1 MWGVRLKAHG
11 NTENQGR
18 QPHVNSNAFC
28 HLPLILLH
36 FHLFSCEPNP
46 TTVGMIQLPVV
57 PAIVKPHGEI
67 TGASHKLHRNP
78 GCSVNRAAGAQESLG
93 GPPSRVY
100 KRPVGMMAL
109 MGTYNLHWP
118 AGRNISDW
126 KANLLI
132 YMHKLGSSHL
142 L

>member
-11 NTENQGR
+11 NTENWGR

-28 HLPLILLH
+28 HLSLILPH

-46 TTVGMIQLPVV
+46 KIVGMIQLPVF
-57 PAIVKPHGEI
+57 PAIVKPNKET
-67 TGASHKLHRNP
+67 TGASHKLHRSP
-78 GCSVNRAAGAQESLG
+78 GCSISRASEAQESLG

-100 KRPVGMMAL
+100 KRPVVMMAL
-109 MGTYNLHWP
+109 IGKYNLCWP
-118 AGRNISDW
+118 AGRNIPNW

-132 YMHKLGSSHL
+132 CMHKLGSSHL